1 MVYLDC
7 TFILQLSPALRNR
20 FTEIWCPQTQDLNDY
35 RLIIQHNIA
44 SGLTLKDN
52 LEYGDAI
59 VEFIEWFQNQEF
71 GKRSVSAK
79 DNFR

>member
-1 MVYLDC
+1 MVDCAGLYLYL
-7 TFILQLSPALRNR
+7 TALSSS
-20 FTEIWCPQTQDLNDY
+20 EEQIWCPQTQDLNDY
-35 RLIIQHNIA
+35 RLIIQHNIE
-44 SGLTLKDN
+44 SGLTLQDN

-79 DNFR
+79 YR